1 MGRSDQEFA
10 DFAAAASG
18 RLLHAAF
25 LLTGDRHRAE
35 DAAQTALV
43 RVYASWRRIRRQD
56 PYAYARAVL
65 VNHVR
70 DGWRRPIREYA
81 TEELPEPPGSSG
93 VDVAEDVTRRR
104 WLTDALAL
112 LTPRERTVVV
122 LRHYFDLTETVVA
135 DELGITVG
143 AVKSMNSRA
152 LQKLRSRIGEPVLGG
167 ELR

>member
-1 MGRSDQEFA
+1 MGRGDREFA
-10 DFAAAASG
+10 EFAQGASG

-43 RVYASWRRIRRQD
+43 RTYAAWRRIRRQD

-81 TEELPEPPGSSG
+81 TAELPDRPDAT
-93 VDVAEDVTRRR
+93 DVAGEVTRRR
-104 WLTDALAL
+104 WLADALAL
-112 LTPRERTVVV
+112 LTPRERAVIV
-122 LRHYFDLTETVVA
+122 LRHYFDLTEVVVA
-135 DELGITVG
+135 EELGITVG
-143 AVKSMNSRA
+143 AVKSMNARA
-152 LQKLRSRIGEPVLGG
+152 LQKLRSRIGEPALKGG
-167 ELR
+167 LS